1 MPKVILEFN
10 LPEEQ
15 EEFKT
20 ATSATD
26 MSLTLWDFAQFLRQK
41 IKYEELSES
50 DYAVYESVREKLYEI
65 ANEHNVEI
73 G

>member
-1 MPKVILEFN
+1 MPKVTLEFN

-20 ATSATD
+20 AASAPD
-26 MSLTLWDFAQFLRQK
+26 MSLVLWDFSQFLRSK

-50 DYAVYESVREKLYEI
+50 DYKVYETVREKLFEI
-65 ANEHNVEI
+65 ASEHNVEI